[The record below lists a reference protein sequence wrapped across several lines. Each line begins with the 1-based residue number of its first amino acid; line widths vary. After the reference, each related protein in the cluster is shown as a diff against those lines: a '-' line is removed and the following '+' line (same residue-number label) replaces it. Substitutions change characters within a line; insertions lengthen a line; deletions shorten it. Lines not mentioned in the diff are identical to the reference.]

1 MGHSGECAGGTWTRS
16 DNDNGQDNNNDH
28 EAGRQSPKEEE
39 EEQSCGEN
47 GPKEEEDE
55 IEDAAQAADY
65 CRTPRRR
72 RAPRP
77 ESPGPATPSVVED
90 KGIENL
96 PIEKV
101 GLYLSYSIFRQIF
114 RKRRGVSFYM

>member
-28 EAGRQSPKEEE
+28 EAGRQSPKEK